1 MNVDFP
7 FHFDQLRRT
16 AQDPDDEHIRDMIEQ
31 VLLTNPGERV
41 NRPDFG
47 CGLLHRVFEPNGA
60 EAAALEFTIA
70 AALQQW
76 LGDLLQVTQLTVS
89 TDEAKLVISVEYA
102 LLPSLTRR
110 LTTVTAPGVGLG

>member
-1 MNVDFP
+1 MNVDYP

-16 AQDPDDEHIRDMIEQ
+16 AQDADDEHVQDMIEQ
-31 VLLTNPGERV
+31 TLLTSAGERV

-60 EAAALEFTIA
+60 EAAVVEFTIA

-76 LGDLLQVTQLTVS
+76 LGDLLRVTQLTVT
-89 TDEAKLVISVEYA
+89 TDDAKLLISIEYA
-102 LLPSLTRR
+102 LLPSLSRR
-110 LTTVTAPGVGLG
+110 VATVAVPGVGLG